1 MSKSRL
7 FTSIFVL
14 LIDLFL
20 LIWGLKNKNTILVI
34 AGIVGLGIF
43 ISYFRKDQPAAVNK
57 NVIIKLSQHYNS
69 TQATK
74 IKEIVGTQ
82 ANG

>member
-43 ISYFRKDQPAAVNK
+43 ISYFRKD
-57 NVIIKLSQHYNS
+57 
-69 TQATK
+69 
-74 IKEIVGTQ
+74 
-82 ANG
+82 